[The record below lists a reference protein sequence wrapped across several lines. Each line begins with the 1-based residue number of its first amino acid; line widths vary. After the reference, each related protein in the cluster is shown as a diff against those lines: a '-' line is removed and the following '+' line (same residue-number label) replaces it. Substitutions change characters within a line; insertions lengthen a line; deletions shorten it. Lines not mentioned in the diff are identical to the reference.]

1 MPFGQSADQLTLN
14 RKPRTM
20 IHTGIIQ
27 MIVLVLSMT
36 LPIICLCRKP
46 KQDNTTTIT
55 PYTGPTYNRHGRV
68 IGK

>member
-1 MPFGQSADQLTLN
+1 
-14 RKPRTM
+14 M

-46 KQDNTTTIT
+46 KQDNTTDII
-55 PYTGPTYNRHGRV
+55 PYTGPIYNRHGRE
-68 IGK
+68 IRK